1 MGDSVNS
8 ANSLNLINH
17 WNMNWNQCKD
27 SVSYTP
33 VAGSN
38 PFTVMTNIF
47 VAEFSEKFTK
57 NTNDSLL
64 LDIYI

>member
-1 MGDSVNS
+1 
-8 ANSLNLINH
+8 
-17 WNMNWNQCKD
+17 MNWNQCKD